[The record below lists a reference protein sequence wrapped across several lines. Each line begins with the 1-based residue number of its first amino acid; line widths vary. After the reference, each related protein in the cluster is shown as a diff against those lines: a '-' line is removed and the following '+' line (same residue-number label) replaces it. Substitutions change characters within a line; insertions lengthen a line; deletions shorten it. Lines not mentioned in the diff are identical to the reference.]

1 MPTNRSPRLSGRG
14 HSIPVKMAIC
24 ITRKEKFI
32 SCAAPGIAA
41 LIGAKTGWFPRGMSS
56 DFSNRNG
63 NTNAHLTAHDAL
75 SDEQLM
81 HEVQGG
87 DGDAFTVLF
96 DRYNRLVLTVAL
108 RIVHDVGE
116 AQEVTQNVFFEFYR
130 AARRFDPARGT
141 LKVWLLQ
148 FAYHRSINRRNYL
161 LLRQFYNQP
170 DLEDAMTWEAK
181 AKTTPSMPA
190 QELKQIMEEALANLR
205 EPQRRTVQK
214 VIFEGLTLRETAEQS
229 GEAYSTVRNHYYRG
243 LDHLRACLVPK
254 PVAVPSEGILDLGL
268 GREVSRGKA

>member
-1 MPTNRSPRLSGRG
+1 MFGDSP
-14 HSIPVKMAIC
+14 
-24 ITRKEKFI
+24 
-32 SCAAPGIAA
+32 
-41 LIGAKTGWFPRGMSS
+41 
-56 DFSNRNG
+56 NRNG
-63 NTNAHLTAHDAL
+63 NANAQPTAYEAP

-81 HEVQGG
+81 HEVQCG

-170 DLEDAMTWEAK
+170 DLDDAMTWESK

-190 QELKQIMEEALANLR
+190 QELKQILDEALGNLR

-214 VIFEGLTLRETAEQS
+214 VIFEGLTLREAAEQS
-229 GEAYSTVRNHYYRG
+229 GETYSTVRNHYYRG

-254 PVAVPSEGILDLGL
+254 PVAVPNEGILGLGL
-268 GREVSRGKA
+268 GGEVSRGKA

>member
-1 MPTNRSPRLSGRG
+1 MSGD
-14 HSIPVKMAIC
+14 SQ
-24 ITRKEKFI
+24 
-32 SCAAPGIAA
+32 
-41 LIGAKTGWFPRGMSS
+41 
-56 DFSNRNG
+56 NRNG
-63 NTNAHLTAHDAL
+63 NANARPTAHEAL

-81 HEVQGG
+81 HEVQRG

-116 AQEVTQNVFFEFYR
+116 AQEITQNVFFEFYR
-130 AARRFDPARGT
+130 AARRFDPARGK

-181 AKTTPSMPA
+181 AQTTPSMPA
-190 QELKQIMEEALANLR
+190 QELKQILDEALGNLR

-214 VIFEGLTLRETAEQS
+214 VIFEGLTLREAAEQS
-229 GEAYSTVRNHYYRG
+229 GETYATARNNYYRG

-254 PVAVPSEGILDLGL
+254 AVAVASDGILDLGL
-268 GREVSRGKA
+268 GGEVSRGKA

>member
-1 MPTNRSPRLSGRG
+1 
-14 HSIPVKMAIC
+14 
-24 ITRKEKFI
+24 
-32 SCAAPGIAA
+32 
-41 LIGAKTGWFPRGMSS
+41 MSA

-63 NTNAHLTAHDAL
+63 NGNSHPTAHDAL

-81 HEVQGG
+81 LEVQRG
-87 DGDAFTVLF
+87 DGEAFTVLF

-170 DLEDAMTWEAK
+170 DLEDAMTWESK

-190 QELKQIMEEALANLR
+190 QELKQLVEEALANLR

-214 VIFEGLTLRETAEQS
+214 VIFEGLTLREVAERT
-229 GEAYSTVRNHYYRG
+229 GESYDAIRNQYYRG
-243 LDHLRACLVPK
+243 LDHLRACLVAK
-254 PVAVPSEGILDLGL
+254 PVVVPNEGILGLGL
-268 GREVSRGKA
+268 EGEIS

>member
-1 MPTNRSPRLSGRG
+1 MPLAR
-14 HSIPVKMAIC
+14 AIC
-24 ITRKEKFI
+24 LTGEQK
-32 SCAAPGIAA
+32 CLPCGVGAMAVV
-41 LIGAKTGWFPRGMSS
+41 IGAKNWVFPKSMSQ
-56 DFSNRNG
+56 DFPKRNG
-63 NTNAHLTAHDAL
+63 NSDARGAAHDAL

-81 HEVQGG
+81 LEVQRGN
-87 DGDAFTVLF
+87 GDAFAVLF

-108 RIVHDVGE
+108 RIVHDAGE

-130 AARRFDPARGT
+130 SARRFDPARGT

-170 DLEDAMTWEAK
+170 DLEDAMSWESK

-190 QELKQIMEEALANLR
+190 QELKQILDEALGNLR

-214 VIFEGLTLRETAEQS
+214 IIFEGLTLREAAEQS
-229 GEAYSTVRNHYYRG
+229 GETYSTVRNNYYRG
-243 LDHLRACLVPK
+243 LDHLRACL
-254 PVAVPSEGILDLGL
+254 A
-268 GREVSRGKA
+268 